1 MNIRAINDFIS
12 DTGEKEI
19 KGPNGTEKKTIWSK
33 EELDHA
39 NIDIN
44 KLKDALTTLKVTI
57 EKSDDLSKVTG
68 KITEIPQETIN
79 AIKSKGSNFN
89 KIYEECLET
98 IYSFLKIPR
107 IHCPWEEGIGSQYI
121 IYLGA
126 IDVNNTDLKF
136 KGEKSTPEAQPAS
149 DSYEVVLFS
158 ARHVARSAYDDD
170 GNLIEV
176 PTINFKEPFCN
187 NSGECFIDRS
197 RGNCL
202 HGVYRGGNR

>member
-33 EELDHA
+33 EESDHA

-107 IHCPWEEGIGSQYI
+107 IHCPWEEGIGS
-121 IYLGA
+121 
-126 IDVNNTDLKF
+126 
-136 KGEKSTPEAQPAS
+136 
-149 DSYEVVLFS
+149 
-158 ARHVARSAYDDD
+158 
-170 GNLIEV
+170 
-176 PTINFKEPFCN
+176 
-187 NSGECFIDRS
+187 
-197 RGNCL
+197 
-202 HGVYRGGNR
+202 